1 MDVTVIELPSHR
13 GNVSEHIAW
22 EVTVEWLTSVLL
34 AHCSVYHLET
44 KTRDSELR
52 RRLNASLY

>member
-13 GNVSEHIAW
+13 GNVSEHIVR

-34 AHCSVYHLET
+34 AHSSVYRLET
-44 KTRDSELR
+44 KTREPQ